1 MSNDRWEALLDKDW
15 SEGWEALP
23 EAPDL
28 VPRSKTAQITL
39 RLPTT
44 LLGRIKRVAHVRSLP
59 YHALARSWLIDALR
73 QPGAPEHVVA
83 DTERQMEQLNIKL
96 DQAVLDDLKKRG
108 HELGQPYHRIAREWI
123 EWETAQAEAALG
135 LDSTPASQPPIKELM
150 VLLLHA
156 ANHHG
161 DSAVRGMT
169 RLQKLLFVVEQ
180 KLASQSA
187 FYAYNFGPFN
197 EEVNDAARA
206 LEVAGFIQS
215 SEPKSSGSPSF
226 QEMMATVTDRST
238 SDEGES
244 KIMEFALSTKGHEA
258 AERLRESS
266 PAYEQLFTFV
276 EAIKKEWDTPNVTD
290 LVARVYETYPK
301 YAEKSV
307 IREEIERRGR
317 SRRRSH

>member
-1 MSNDRWEALLDKDW
+1 MTKDRWEDLLDRDW
-15 SEGWEALP
+15 SATWDSLP
-23 EAPDL
+23 EAPEL

-39 RLPTT
+39 RLPTS
-44 LLGRIKRVAHVRSLP
+44 LLARIKRVAHARSLP
-59 YHALARSWLIDALR
+59 YHALARSWLVDALR
-73 QPGAPEHVVA
+73 QPVVPGHIA
-83 DTERQMEQLNIKL
+83 VETEPHMEQLNIKL
-96 DQAVLDDLKKRG
+96 DQAILDDLKKRG

-123 EWETAQAEAALG
+123 EWETKQAEQALG
-135 LDSTPASQPPIKELM
+135 IDSTPASQPPIKELM

-156 ANHHG
+156 ANQQG

-197 EEVNDAARA
+197 EEVNDAVRA

-215 SEPKSSGSPSF
+215 SEPKSSGPPSF
-226 QEMMATVTDRST
+226 KEMMATVTARST
-238 SDEGES
+238 SDEGGS
-244 KIMEFALSTKGHEA
+244 KVVEFALNAQGHEA
-258 AERLRESS
+258 AERLRQSS

-276 EAIKKEWDTPNVTD
+276 EEIKKEWDTPNVTD

-307 IREEIERRGR
+307 IREEVERRGR
-317 SRRRSH
+317 SRRRSQ